1 LAGEFGYLFSKE
13 VPMSGRRASWSR
25 REFVGGVTLSA
36 TAGLLGVRP
45 EAVAPGPPPETTKLR
60 MTRIPGICIAPQ
72 YVAQELLVAEGFTD
86 LEYVDVGGVD
96 PYPAFT
102 AGKVD
107 ISMAFVPPFLVQVD
121 AGLPIVLLAGIH
133 AGCFELFGTGPV
145 RAIRDLKDRSVAVP
159 VLGSAHHAFVAS
171 MAVYVG
177 IDPRRDIKWV
187 THPIAESAVV
197 LATGKADALVG
208 LPPVPQELR
217 ARGIGRVI
225 VNSSVDRPWS
235 QYFCCIVASNR
246 DFVAKHPVATKRAL
260 RALLKATD
268 VCATA
273 PEQTARLLVDRG
285 FTREYQFALQAIREV
300 PYNRWRSYDV
310 EDTVRFYALRLHE
323 AGMVRSSPQK
333 LIAQGTDWRF
343 LNELKKELKG

>member
-1 LAGEFGYLFSKE
+1 
-13 VPMSGRRASWSR
+13 
-25 REFVGGVTLSA
+25 VGGLTLSA
-36 TAGLLGVRP
+36 TAGFLGVKP
-45 EAVAPGPPPETTKLR
+45 EAVAAEPPPETTKLR
-60 MTRIPGICIAPQ
+60 ITRIPGICIAPQ

-86 LEYVDVGGVD
+86 LEYVDIGGVD
-96 PYPAFT
+96 PYPAF
-102 AGKVD
+102 ASGKVD
-107 ISMAFVPPFLVQVD
+107 ISMAFVPPFLVQVE
-121 AGLPIVLLAGIH
+121 AGLPIVLLAGVH
-133 AGCFELFGTGPV
+133 VGCFELFGTGPV
-145 RAIRDLKDRSVAVP
+145 RAIRDLKGRSVAVP

-177 IDPRRDIKWV
+177 VDPRKDIKWV
-187 THPIAESAVV
+187 THPIAESRAV

-246 DFVAKHPVATKRAL
+246 DFVGKYPVATKRAL

-285 FTREYQFALQAIREV
+285 FTREYQFALQAMREV

>member
-1 LAGEFGYLFSKE
+1 VA
-13 VPMSGRRASWSR
+13 
-25 REFVGGVTLSA
+25 LSA
-36 TAGLLGVRP
+36 IAGLLGVRP
-45 EAVAPGPPPETTKLR
+45 KAVAAEPPPETSKLR

-96 PYPAFT
+96 PVPAF
-102 AGKVD
+102 ASGKVD
-107 ISMAFVPPFLVQVD
+107 ISIAFVPPLLMQVD
-121 AGLPIVLLAGIH
+121 AGVPIVLLAGIH

-159 VLGSAHHAFVAS
+159 ALGSAHQLFVAS
-171 MAVYVG
+171 MATYVG
-177 IDPRRDIKWV
+177 VDPRKDIKWV
-187 THPIAESAVV
+187 THPIGESAAV
-197 LATGKADALVG
+197 LVTGKADALVG
-208 LPPVPQELR
+208 FPPVPQELR
-217 ARGIGRVI
+217 ARAIGRVI

-235 QYFCCIVASNR
+235 QYFCCVVASNR
-246 DFVAKHPVATKRAL
+246 DFVSKHPIATKRAL
-260 RALLKATD
+260 RAMLKATD
-268 VCATA
+268 VCATR

-285 FTREYQFALQAIREV
+285 FTPEYEFALQAIREI

-323 AGMVRSSPQK
+323 AGMVRSGPK
-333 LIAQGTDWRF
+333 RLIAQGTDWRF

>member
-1 LAGEFGYLFSKE
+1 LA
-13 VPMSGRRASWSR
+13 
-25 REFVGGVTLSA
+25 
-36 TAGLLGVRP
+36 VRSQIAAA
-45 EAVAPGPPPETTKLR
+45 EPPPETTRLR
-60 MTRIPGICIAPQ
+60 MTRIPGLCVAPQ
-72 YVAQELLVAEGFTD
+72 YVAQELLHAEGFTD
-86 LEYVDVGGVD
+86 LRYVDVSGVD
-96 PYPAFT
+96 PHAAF
-102 AGKVD
+102 ASGEVD

-145 RAIRDLKDRSVAVP
+145 RAIRDLKNRSVAIP

-171 MAVYVG
+171 MAIYVG
-177 IDPRRDIKWV
+177 VNPQKDIKWV
-187 THPIAESAVV
+187 THAIADSAAV
-197 LATGKADALVG
+197 LSTGKADALVG

-246 DFVAKHPVATKRAL
+246 DFVRKHPVATKRAL

-268 VCATA
+268 ICANA
-273 PEQTARLLVDRG
+273 PEQVARLMVDRG
-285 FTREYQFALQAIREV
+285 YTREYEFALQAMREI

-310 EDTVRFYALRLHE
+310 EDSVRFYALRLHE
-323 AGMVRSSPQK
+323 AGMIRSSPQK
-333 LIAQGTDWRF
+333 IIAQGTDWRF
-343 LNELKKELKG
+343 FRELKKELKA